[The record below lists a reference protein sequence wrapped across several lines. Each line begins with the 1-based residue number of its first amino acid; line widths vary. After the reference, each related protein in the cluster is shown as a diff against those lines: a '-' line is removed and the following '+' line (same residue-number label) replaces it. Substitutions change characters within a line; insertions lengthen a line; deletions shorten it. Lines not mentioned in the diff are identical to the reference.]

1 MNLGC
6 CGYHNTLVTDTMRNG
21 NLKAHAPAFPPQL
34 WILVLTYSSIP
45 AHWPFMLSSSACSAA
60 IQQLWGSS
68 SLFMSPKSTLTAA
81 PSLPPMALMPLD
93 QIFLHPWPFCAL
105 MSLFQDEKKPKVF
118 SLNRI
123 KYHKSFLKISSQW
136 KRVSFLIRKDMSVPH
151 GV

>member
-1 MNLGC
+1 M
-6 CGYHNTLVTDTMRNG
+6 
-21 NLKAHAPAFPPQL
+21 L
-34 WILVLTYSSIP
+34 WVSQHISYGHYEEWESESTCSSLPSTAMDPVLTYSSIP
-45 AHWPFMLSSSACSAA
+45 AHWPFMLSSSACFAA

-68 SLFMSPKSTLTAA
+68 LLFMSPKSTLTAA

-105 MSLFQDEKKPKVF
+105 MSLFQDEKKPKAF